1 MQGDSDSDPPSYR
14 SPHAG
19 GRATV
24 ELRALGE
31 LGVLARIRTAVGKTR
46 STGVRIGIG
55 DDTAVLAVT
64 PGTSLLAT
72 TDLLVEDIH
81 FRRAWASPADIGWKA
96 MAVNLS
102 DVASMG
108 GVPRW
113 ALVAAALPATAEV
126 QEIDALYEGLLA
138 AATPHGVTIVGGDTS
153 TSRLGWTIN
162 VTLLGEHSG
171 APKLRSAASPG
182 DVVAVTGSLGRA
194 AAGLALLEQ
203 GSTTALSAQ
212 TQDALTRAHLRPMPR
227 LAEGRWLGE
236 QPGVHAMMDLSD
248 GLSTDLGHICRE
260 SDVGA
265 RIALDRLPMPPAVRE
280 AADALGTDPSEWAA
294 AGGEDY
300 ELLLTCAADMVERL
314 AEGLRAAT
322 GTALTAIGRIE
333 PREASVT
340 YVDARGEPVLLRGG
354 YQHFHG

>member
-1 MQGDSDSDPPSYR
+1 MQGDSDPPSHR
-14 SPHAG
+14 SSQAG
-19 GRATV
+19 GRATA

-31 LGVLARIRTAVGKTR
+31 LGVIARIKTAVGKTR

-55 DDTAVLAVT
+55 DDTAVLALT
-64 PGTSLLAT
+64 AGTSLLAT
-72 TDLLVEDIH
+72 TDLLVEDVH

-102 DVASMG
+102 DIASMG

-113 ALVAAALPATAEV
+113 ALIAAALPATAEL
-126 QEIDALYEGLLA
+126 QEVDALYDGLLA

-162 VTLLGEHSG
+162 VTLLGEHAG
-171 APKLRSAASPG
+171 TPKLRSTAGPG
-182 DVVAVTGSLGRA
+182 DVVAVTGLLGQA
-194 AAGLALLEQ
+194 AAGLVLLEH
-203 GSTTALSAQ
+203 GSATTLSAQ
-212 TQDALTRAHLRPMPR
+212 TQDALTRAHLRPTPR
-227 LAEGRWLGE
+227 LAEGHWLGE
-236 QPGVHAMMDLSD
+236 QPAVHAMMDLSD
-248 GLSTDLGHICRE
+248 GLTTDLGHICRE

-265 RIALDRLPMPPAVRE
+265 RIALDRLPISPAVRE
-280 AADALGTDPSEWAA
+280 AADALGRDPFEWTA

-300 ELLLTCAADMVERL
+300 ELLLTCEADMVDRL

-322 GTALTAIGRIE
+322 GTTLTAIGRIE
-333 PREASVT
+333 RREASVT

>member
-1 MQGDSDSDPPSYR
+1 MQGDSDPPSYR
-14 SPHAG
+14 SSHAG
-19 GRATV
+19 GRATP
-24 ELRALGE
+24 LRALGE
-31 LGVLARIRTAVGKTR
+31 LGVIARIRAAVGKVA
-46 STGVRIGIG
+46 STGVRTGIG

-64 PGTSLLAT
+64 AGASLLAT
-72 TDLLVEDIH
+72 TDLVVEDIH

-102 DVASMG
+102 DIASMG

-113 ALVAAALPATAEV
+113 ALVAAALPASAEADEV
-126 QEIDALYEGLLA
+126 DALYAGMLD

-162 VTLLGEHSG
+162 VTLLGEHAG
-171 APKLRSAASPG
+171 TPKLRSSAAPG

-194 AAGLALLEQ
+194 AAGLALLQ
-203 GSTTALSAQ
+203 TGSATALPAERH
-212 TQDALTRAHLRPMPR
+212 DELTRAHLRPTPR

-236 QPGVHAMMDLSD
+236 QSGVHAMMDLSD
-248 GLSTDLGHICRE
+248 GLTTDLGHICRE

-265 RIALDRLPMPPAVRE
+265 RIALERLPISPAVLE
-280 AADALGTDPSEWAA
+280 AASALRMDPLEWTA

-300 ELLLTCAADMVERL
+300 ELLLTCAPDMVDRL

-322 GTALTAIGRIE
+322 GTPLTAIGRIE
-333 PREASVT
+333 RREASVT
-340 YVDARGEPVLLRGG
+340 YVDARGEAVLLRSG